1 MIDQT
6 MFEIAGS
13 LTVGAVSTLIG
24 KSVYRR
30 TSRKRPNGCLW
41 FLVFVA
47 SSVGV
52 FVALSMTR

>member
-6 MFEIAGS
+6 LFEIAGS
-13 LTVGAVSTLIG
+13 LTVGTVSTLIG

-30 TSRKRPNGCLW
+30 ATGKRPNGCLW